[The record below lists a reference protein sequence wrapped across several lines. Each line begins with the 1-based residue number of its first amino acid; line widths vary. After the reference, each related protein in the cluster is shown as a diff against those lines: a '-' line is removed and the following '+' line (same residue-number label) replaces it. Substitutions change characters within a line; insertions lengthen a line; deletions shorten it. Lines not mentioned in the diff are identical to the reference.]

1 MNGLL
6 AKPVF
11 EVLKHGFWIYELVQ
25 KGEDISFQ
33 LERTILA
40 DMVKAIPD
48 PVYEKQNS
56 SIYTK
61 QINLKNEND
70 RRERNQASNGF
81 MGARYPIVCFLDELF
96 TSSGSKWANYWNEQ
110 KMEVDFYNS
119 NDRAWRFWDQA
130 KISEQLPN
138 LDLLEIFFLC
148 TYLGFQGVYAD
159 QKNILEAWQKKTAQ
173 RLNAKKSMENI
184 QWETGIIT
192 NVPPRNSFLAFRQML
207 IVVGITVSIIIPI
220 LVFITIFKIT
230 H

>member
-70 RRERNQASNGF
+70 RRERNQGSNGF
-81 MGARYPIVCFLDELF
+81 MGARYPIVCFLDSGFFSHDLQNRSVPF
-96 TSSGSKWANYWNEQ
+96 TGFLHEKHFLISSFPS
-110 KMEVDFYNS
+110 
-119 NDRAWRFWDQA
+119 
-130 KISEQLPN
+130 
-138 LDLLEIFFLC
+138 FFRM
-148 TYLGFQGVYAD
+148 A
-159 QKNILEAWQKKTAQ
+159 
-173 RLNAKKSMENI
+173 
-184 QWETGIIT
+184 
-192 NVPPRNSFLAFRQML
+192 
-207 IVVGITVSIIIPI
+207 
-220 LVFITIFKIT
+220 
-230 H
+230 